1 MIAEL
6 LACIFGTFTILDI
19 LMEGKIARK
28 IHGLLSRSE
37 K

>member
-19 LMEGKIARK
+19 LMEGKIAQK
-28 IHGLLSRSE
+28 IHKLFARR
-37 K
+37 